1 MMATPT
7 GSQARTRD
15 PARKERI
22 LEAAADLVARNGFHG
37 ASMADIGVE
46 AGITG
51 SGIYRHFDSKAAI
64 LVALFERVIDDLLRE
79 EQEIERGV
87 LDLGR
92 ALDRLVGA
100 QVEFVVADRAV
111 AQVYFSEIHNL
122 PEQDR
127 RRLRSKQRRYLEVW
141 VRLLRELRP
150 ELDEGEARVVV
161 HAATGAIQSILFHSS
176 AMSQDRLRA
185 RLTAAARA
193 VLSEPVDG

>member
-1 MMATPT
+1 MTTQT
-7 GSQARTRD
+7 GPPPRTRD

-22 LEAAADLVARNGFHG
+22 LQAAADLVARNGFHG

-79 EQEIERGV
+79 EREIERAV
-87 LDLGR
+87 PDLGR
-92 ALDRLVGA
+92 ALDRLVAA
-100 QVEFVVADRAV
+100 QVEFVVADRQV

-127 RRLRSKQRRYLEVW
+127 LRLRGKQRRYLEVW
-141 VRLLRELRP
+141 VHLLLGLRP

-161 HAATGAIQSILFHSS
+161 HAATGAIQSILFHNSG
-176 AMSQDRLRA
+176 MSQDRLRTT
-185 RLTAAARA
+185 LTTAARA